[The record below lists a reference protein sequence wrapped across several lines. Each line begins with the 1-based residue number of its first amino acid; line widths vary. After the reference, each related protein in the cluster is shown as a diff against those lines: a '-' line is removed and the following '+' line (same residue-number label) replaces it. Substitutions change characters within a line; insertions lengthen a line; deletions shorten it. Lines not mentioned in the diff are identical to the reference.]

1 MKGQIETDAST
12 ETDCEKRRN
21 DKQKNN
27 TRKEKLI
34 HKMEDEGIYQEF
46 FPSAMTCT

>member
-27 TRKEKLI
+27 TRKEKR
-34 HKMEDEGIYQEF
+34 F
-46 FPSAMTCT
+46 FIWILYTTDNKSDTAISP